1 MNEHKCPIIK
11 PGPVTQFG
19 FMESDSLCLFRCLLD
34 GETIESAQRHK
45 TLQKYTI
52 PQLEEQASKLLKNPP
67 LDLLAHGQDDPTPP
81 FTDEEDMYVL
91 AFLQLHEKG
100 MTEDEFFTEFGY
112 HFPIR
117 RTRLEFK
124 ERLEHMKNASEGD
137 VKDLIARCATK
148 IIDEQSGYFRTVL
161 PPDIDA
167 SLESLEQSMKY
178 ISAGA
183 FKHDSLGMFVNEN
196 VSYYMC
202 ARRVVIGVGSQ
213 AHAVTVDLRFFD
225 ERVPV
230 KHLERVEIELVFEE
244 DGKFYALNSGCSEFR
259 INGTIIERG
268 KCTRVPNYAVFD
280 IENVLFVFL
289 INEEK
294 VSNIMAQLEK
304 KMLEL
309 S

>member
-167 SLESLEQSMKY
+167 SLESLEQSM
-178 ISAGA
+178 
-183 FKHDSLGMFVNEN
+183 
-196 VSYYMC
+196 
-202 ARRVVIGVGSQ
+202 
-213 AHAVTVDLRFFD
+213 
-225 ERVPV
+225 
-230 KHLERVEIELVFEE
+230 
-244 DGKFYALNSGCSEFR
+244 
-259 INGTIIERG
+259 
-268 KCTRVPNYAVFD
+268 
-280 IENVLFVFL
+280 
-289 INEEK
+289 
-294 VSNIMAQLEK
+294 
-304 KMLEL
+304 
-309 S
+309 